1 MDFNIEYTNTEK
13 EKINKMTSMIDINNY
28 YIVSNYG
35 LPAQNKIAETSK
47 EILNKSNMYNNED
60 IIKPLNLLLDK
71 FTPEEDKGGI
81 LSFFYKK
88 PKENTEYNIELF
100 DTEINNIIDVLERK
114 QVEIKEDNYTL
125 EDLKRYCIN
134 IYKELSMFLESG
146 NNKLKKLNSSE
157 NNIEVFKKRLEGL
170 EVSKIVCT
178 QTYAQIELIQSSNKE
193 MELKIQETIFNVIP
207 LWRSQV
213 IIANTINNNKELR
226 DTQNKIKDGLIS
238 LANENAEKIKRGIK

>member
-1 MDFNIEYTNTEK
+1 MDFNIEYTNIEK

-28 YIVSNYG
+28 YIISNYG

-60 IIKPLNLLLDK
+60 ITKPLNSLLK
-71 FTPEEDKGGI
+71 MFNPEEDKNSI
-81 LSFFYKK
+81 LSFFKKK
-88 PKENTEYNIELF
+88 PKKQKEYNIEQF
-100 DTEINNIIDVLERK
+100 DAEIKNVIDILERK
-114 QVEIKEDNYTL
+114 QVEIKKDNYTL

-146 NNKLKKLNSSE
+146 NNKIKELNGSE

-207 LWRSQV
+207 LWRGQV
-213 IIANTINNNKELR
+213 VIANTINNNAELK

-238 LANENAEKIKRGIK
+238 LANENTEKIKRGIK